1 MMRLLILTLL
11 SFSMLLAGS
20 PSSAQDV
27 SSPVDVLGYELGSR
41 FTRHH
46 QIINYF
52 KQVAGQSDRVQVM
65 QYGTTNE
72 GRKLI
77 LAMVSTPE
85 NLAMLDDIRTDNLR
99 RAHLEEGEA
108 AGPKKAIVWLS
119 YNVHGNESNSSE
131 AAMAT
136 LHRLTDASDSEVSS
150 WLENTVVIMDPAM
163 NPDGR
168 DRYVNW
174 YNMVVGED
182 MDIAP
187 MAVEHAEPWPGGRTN
202 HYYFDLNRDW
212 SWHTQVETQQR
223 LAVFKQW
230 MPHVHVD
237 FHEQGVDSPYYFAPA
252 AEPVHE
258 EVTGWQREFQEVI
271 GRNHAKY
278 FDAEGWLYF
287 TKESFD
293 ILYPGYGDS
302 YPMYNGAIGMTYEQA
317 GHGRAGLGIETALG
331 DTLTLLDRLTHH
343 TTTGLSTIEAAA
355 DHHERVVDEFAAYFD
370 RAVTDPPGEYEA
382 YVIRSATSGRRAA
395 RLAAHLDR
403 LGIEYGAV
411 ASDDQVSGM
420 EYRSGRTGR
429 HAIQEGDLVIPA
441 AQPRAV
447 LTRIL
452 FDPEV
457 VLSDTLTYD
466 ITGWAL
472 PFAYDVDAVASASAI
487 DMTSWTEESSGSA
500 ASQGQP
506 YAWVTAWDDAGDA
519 AYLAA
524 LFKEGLVVRRNDN
537 PFTVGEDSFE
547 RGSVI
552 VTRRNNE
559 GFGPDLAD
567 RLAALATEHH
577 QELVPIATGFVDSGN
592 DMGSS
597 RVPGMKPP
605 RIGMPFGSPLSSGS
619 VGEVW
624 HWFDQVTDY
633 PISRFPA
640 NRLGSM
646 DLDEFDVIVLPSG
659 SYGSVLGE
667 SGLKHVRDWVRSG
680 GRVVALG
687 SATSWLAGKEGMD
700 LKMTETPSPAD
711 SVKMTE
717 ARERRYADRSRDRAP
732 DSNPGAV
739 YRVQVDNTHPLG
751 FGFGGESFVLRQG
764 SRHPA
769 IMTGSG
775 NWNVGIIQEDGRVS
789 GHTGYRAEPLVEG
802 SLAFGVQ
809 SEGSGEWIFL
819 PDNPLFRGFWQSG
832 LHLFANA
839 VFMARQ

>member
-1 MMRLLILTLL
+1 MKRSTQLLLPCLLLICTLPVQGQEV
-11 SFSMLLAGS
+11 AS
-20 PSSAQDV
+20 PAEF
-27 SSPVDVLGYELGSR
+27 LGYELGSR

-46 QIINYF
+46 QIVSYF
-52 KQVAGQSDRVQVM
+52 EHVAEASDRVQVEP
-65 QYGTTNE
+65 YGQTNE
-72 GRKLI
+72 GRRLT
-77 LAMVSTPE
+77 LAFVSTPE
-85 NLAMLDDIRTDNLR
+85 NLHNLDQIRSDNLR
-99 RAHLEEGEA
+99 RAHLLEGEPQ
-108 AGPKKAIVWLS
+108 GRGKAIVWLS

-136 LHRLTDASDSEVSS
+136 LHRLTDPSDESVSG
-150 WLENTVVIMDPAM
+150 WLENTIVVMDPAI

-174 YNMVVGED
+174 YNRVVGER
-182 MDIAP
+182 MDVDP
-187 MAVEHAEPWPGGRTN
+187 VAVEHDEPWPGGRTN

-212 SWHTQVETQQR
+212 SWQTQVETRQR
-223 LAVFKQW
+223 MERFKEW

-252 AEPVHE
+252 AQPVHE
-258 EVTGWQREFQEVI
+258 EVTDWQREFEEII
-271 GRNHAKY
+271 GRNHARY
-278 FDAEGWLYF
+278 FDEEGWLYF

-302 YPMYNGAIGMTYEQA
+302 FPMFNGAIGMTYEQA

-355 DHHERVVDEFAAYFD
+355 TYHERVVEEFAAYFD
-370 RAVTDPPGEYEA
+370 RAFSDPPGEYAA
-382 YVIRSATSGRRAA
+382 YVIRSATPGRRAA
-395 RLAAHLDR
+395 KLADHLDR
-403 LGIEYGAV
+403 LGIEYRAA
-411 ASDDQVSGM
+411 ASDAQVSGM
-420 EYRSGRTGR
+420 DYRSGRTGR
-429 HAIQEGDLVIPA
+429 HPIRQGDLVVPA

-472 PFAYDVDAVASASAI
+472 PFAYDVDAIATTSRIETTEWSEASSDAPHV
-487 DMTSWTEESSGSA
+487 EGS
-500 ASQGQP
+500 P
-506 YAWVTAWDDAGDA
+506 YAWVTSWDDAGDA
-519 AYLAA
+519 AWLSA
-524 LFKEGLVVRRNDN
+524 LFKEGFVVRRNDN
-537 PFTVGEDSFE
+537 PFTVDGRAFD
-547 RGSVI
+547 RGAVI

-559 GFGPDLAD
+559 RFGDDLAA
-567 RLAALATEHH
+567 RLEALAEAHH
-577 QELVPIATGFVDSGN
+577 QQLVPITTGFVQSGN
-592 DMGSS
+592 DLGSS
-597 RVPGMKPP
+597 RVAGMKPP
-605 RIGMPFGSPLSSGS
+605 RIGMPFGSPLGS
-619 VGEVW
+619 NAVGEVW
-624 HWFDQVTDY
+624 HWFDQVVEY
-633 PISRFPA
+633 PLTRFPA
-640 NRLGSM
+640 ERLGSM
-646 DLDEFDVIVLPSG
+646 DLDDFDVIVLPSA
-659 SYGSVLGE
+659 SYGSLLGE
-667 SGLKHVRDWVRSG
+667 NGLGHLQAWVRSG

-687 SATSWLAGKEGMD
+687 SAVTWLAGKEGMD
-700 LKMTETPSPAD
+700 LKMTQTPSRPD
-711 SVKMTE
+711 SVQQSE

-739 YRVQVDNTHPLG
+739 YRVDVDNTHPLA
-751 FGFGGESFVLRQG
+751 FGFGEESFVLRQG
-764 SRHPA
+764 TRHPA

-789 GHTGYRAEPLVEG
+789 GHTGYRAESLLEG

-809 SEGSGEWIFL
+809 SDGAGEWVFL